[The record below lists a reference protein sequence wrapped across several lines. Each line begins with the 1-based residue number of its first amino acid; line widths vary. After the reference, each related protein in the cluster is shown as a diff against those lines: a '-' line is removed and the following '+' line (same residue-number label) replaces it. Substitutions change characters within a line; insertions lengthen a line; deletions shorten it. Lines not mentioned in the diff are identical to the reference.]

1 VFWPALAAALWGGM
15 YVVSR
20 LAFSD
25 VPPITLGLARLL
37 IGVLALGAA
46 LRKLPPLRD
55 LRIALLGL
63 ILAATLMAQFWGT
76 DLAGAAAGSLLT
88 LTTPVFVALMAPFL
102 LREPTLAHQWA
113 GIAIAL
119 AGAVLISGPARGSS
133 LLGDV
138 LLVVSSVTWA
148 GFTVAGATRV
158 RQLGALPVTTAASIW
173 AIPFTLP
180 GAAWELLSGQRFQL
194 TESAVLS
201 ALYLGVFATALAWWA
216 WYRGVERLPA
226 ATSSVTF
233 LLQPVFGIGLSIPV
247 FGLRPGLPFI
257 AGSVLVAIGTLVA
270 SLRR

>member
-1 VFWPALAAALWGGM
+1 
-15 YVVSR
+15 
-20 LAFSD
+20 
-25 VPPITLGLARLL
+25 
-37 IGVLALGAA
+37 
-46 LRKLPPLRD
+46 
-55 LRIALLGL
+55 
-63 ILAATLMAQFWGT
+63 
-76 DLAGAAAGSLLT
+76 
-88 LTTPVFVALMAPFL
+88 MAPL
-102 LREPTLAHQWA
+102 ILREPTLLHQWV

-133 LLGDV
+133 LLGDL
-138 LLVVSSVTWA
+138 LLVFSSVTWA

-173 AIPFTLP
+173 AIPFTVP

-194 TESAVLS
+194 TEPAVLS

-247 FGLRPGLPFI
+247 FGLRPGLPFL
-257 AGSVLVAIGTLVA
+257 AGSGLVAAGTLVA